1 MSWSQKWNI
10 NLLIAAATKMEEEAE
25 LEILVDD
32 AGEMGGISTTNAIT
46 VIGAAIL
53 CCFIGACCCILWCK
67 K

>member
-1 MSWSQKWNI
+1 
-10 NLLIAAATKMEEEAE
+10 MEEETE

-53 CCFIGACCCILWCK
+53 CCFIGACCCILWFK